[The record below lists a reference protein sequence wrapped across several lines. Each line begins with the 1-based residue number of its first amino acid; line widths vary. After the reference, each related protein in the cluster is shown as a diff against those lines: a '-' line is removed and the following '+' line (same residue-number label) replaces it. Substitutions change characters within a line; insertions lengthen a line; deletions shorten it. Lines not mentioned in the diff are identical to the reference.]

1 MKLTLDTDKKTCYIF
16 YTATFPK
23 WNERN
28 KWTMSASFLI
38 QTTCEILVAAFI
50 IWGLFNEQKLIDF
63 EDKLI
68 AKWKARKSKW
78 KIHANQIV
86 QNVVLLAMEIARSML
101 ILELGSILSMP
112 NEKRNKMLFIL
123 YALYILPVLHKKAAC
138 FHRLQEGRND
148 YVYWIFFHR
157 NRWRRADGIC
167 IWGRVSRIHKFIA

>member
-1 MKLTLDTDKKTCYIF
+1 MKLTLDTGTKLWYIF

-23 WNERN
+23 WNER
-28 KWTMSASFLI
+28 KERTMSASFLI
-38 QTTCEILVAAFI
+38 QTICEILVAAFI

-101 ILELGSILSMP
+101 ILEIGSILSMP

-123 YALYILPVLHKKAAC
+123 FTVSIPPVLHKKC
-138 FHRLQEGRND
+138 SLN
-148 YVYWIFFHR
+148 
-157 NRWRRADGIC
+157 
-167 IWGRVSRIHKFIA
+167 